1 MRSIAILPLL
11 MTVQPLAMPAGSSAI
26 AQDQS
31 VQVWLNRTRDLNV
44 GDRVRVYLRTED
56 DGHVVVLHADPEGRI
71 RVLFP
76 LDPFADD
83 FVRGGRDYEIR
94 DRQDRPPVRA
104 VDAAGFGTIYVAY
117 SPDPFRYG
125 DFSRGDHWDYEALS
139 EIAVTGD
146 AQEELTEIAQHMAVG
161 STFDYEL
168 ETYYL
173 NTPAAFT
180 DAYSHYGVR
189 HRDYGHY
196 DAGARFS
203 FRIGFYPRYGY
214 YGGSYYNRR
223 IGLFYDPFY
232 YDPFYYDPFYYDP
245 FYYRPYGSRYS
256 YGYRGGYGSIIV
268 YQAGPSVN
276 YNYTF
281 RNRASAGTPYR
292 DRRQTRVG
300 TLARATRQR
309 AVAVRTQPRRAS
321 SVAAAGR
328 RVAPGRRTATS
339 PVPGRSATDQSA
351 RTELR
356 SPPSRRTAFR
366 SGGQTGGNDG
376 AAAAPTRRSLE
387 TSTRLAPERRPSS
400 ASGAQTSSRRATPS
414 RRVPEYRV
422 APRVS
427 PRRSPSARPQPGTRA
442 QPERRSLT
450 PSSRVA
456 MPQVRQ
462 GAQSG
467 RSGVTSRGS
476 QGRSTTRIAPRS
488 RATGT
493 SRGQLQRRSS
503 SRSSAITPSR
513 TTRRTSPSRS
523 TGRSTRAATSAR
535 SARPSGASRRPPARS
550 TGSSRSRASASP
562 ARRSSSGSSRT
573 RINRSSRRRGS
584 NP

>member
-1 MRSIAILPLL
+1 MRSIVLLPLL
-11 MTVQPLAMPAGSSAI
+11 MMVQPLAMPAGSSAT

-31 VQVWLNRTRDLNV
+31 VQVWLNRNHDVKV

-76 LDPFADD
+76 LDPFEDD

-125 DFSRGDHWDYEALS
+125 DFSRGDHWDYEVLS
-139 EIAVTGD
+139 EVAVTGD
-146 AQEELTEIAQHMAVG
+146 AEDELTEIAQQMAVG

-173 NTPAAFT
+173 NSPAAFT
-180 DAYSHYGVR
+180 DAYGRYGVR
-189 HRDYGHY
+189 RHNVHY
-196 DAGARFS
+196 STGARFS

-214 YGGSYYNRR
+214 YGRSYRR

-245 FYYRPYGSRYS
+245 FYYDPFYYNPYGYRYS
-256 YGYRGGYGSIIV
+256 YGYRGGFRSIFV
-268 YQAGPSVN
+268 YQTGPSVN

-309 AVAVRTQPRRAS
+309 AVPIRAQPRRAS
-321 SVAAAGR
+321 SVAR
-328 RVAPGRRTATS
+328 AT
-339 PVPGRSATDQSA
+339 
-351 RTELR
+351 
-356 SPPSRRTAFR
+356 PSRRTA
-366 SGGQTGGNDG
+366 
-376 AAAAPTRRSLE
+376 AAPARRSSG

-400 ASGAQTSSRRATPS
+400 ASGAQTSNRRATPN
-414 RRVPEYRV
+414 RRAPEYRV

-427 PRRSPSARPQPGTRA
+427 PRRSPSARPQPSTRS

-450 PSSRVA
+450 PSSRIA

-476 QGRSTTRIAPRS
+476 TTRIAPRGS
-488 RATGT
+488 ATRS

-513 TTRRTSPSRS
+513 STRRTSPSRS
-523 TGRSTRAATSAR
+523 TGRSTRPSTSTRSAR
-535 SARPSGASRRPPARS
+535 SSSSTRIVRPSSGSSRSPARS
-550 TGSSRSRASASP
+550 TGSARSRGSASP
-562 ARRSSSGSSRT
+562 ARRTSSGSSRT
-573 RINRSSRRRGS
+573 RITRSSRRRGS